1 MEKIEKIL
9 LSVAAIV
16 FSVSIIVLTLS
27 DAKFI
32 FGLARHGEETS
43 ATVIDTKSHD
53 EGRGLVLHILTVEY
67 TDNYNKTYIKNDIKT
82 YKNLNPGDKITIIYN
97 KFSPQVADIKGS
109 HKRKNNFSAELFAL
123 FMIIIAAIYYYQ
135 EFKSNPNYWKF
146 KKGY

>member
-53 EGRGLVLHILTVEY
+53 EGRGRVAYILKVEY
-67 TDNYNKTYIKNDIKT
+67 TDKYNKT

-146 KKGY
+146 KKRY

>member
-16 FSVSIIVLTLS
+16 FSVSIIGLTLS

-32 FGLARHGEETS
+32 FGLARHGKETS
-43 ATVIDTKSHD
+43 ATVIDTKSQD
-53 EGRGLVLHILTVEY
+53 EGRGIVLHILTVEY

-97 KFSPQVADIKGS
+97 KFSPQVADIKGN
-109 HKRKNNFSAELFAL
+109 HNRKNNFSAELFAS

-135 EFKSNPNYWKF
+135 EFKFNPNYWKF
-146 KKGY
+146 KKRY

>member
-32 FGLARHGEETS
+32 FGLAKHGKETL
-43 ATVIDTKSHD
+43 ATVIDTKSQD
-53 EGRGLVLHILTVEY
+53 EGRGIVLHILTVEY

-97 KFSPQVADIKGS
+97 KFSPQVADIKGN
-109 HKRKNNFSAELFAL
+109 HKRKKIFSTELYAS
-123 FMIIIAAIYYYQ
+123 FMVIITAIYCYQ
-135 EFKSNPNYWKF
+135 EFKSNPNFWKF
-146 KKGY
+146 KRKY

>member
-16 FSVSIIVLTLS
+16 FSVSIIGLTLS

-32 FGLARHGEETS
+32 FGLARHGKETL
-43 ATVIDTKSHD
+43 ATVIDTKSQD
-53 EGRGLVLHILTVEY
+53 EGRGIVLHILTVEY

-97 KFSPQVADIKGS
+97 KFSPQVADIKGN
-109 HKRKNNFSAELFAL
+109 HKRKKIFSTELYAS
-123 FMIIIAAIYYYQ
+123 FMIIITAIYCYQ
-135 EFKSNPNYWKF
+135 EFKSNPNFWKF
-146 KKGY
+146 KRKY

>member
-16 FSVSIIVLTLS
+16 FSVSIIGLTLS

-32 FGLARHGEETS
+32 FGLARHGKETS
-43 ATVIDTKSHD
+43 ATVIDTKSQD
-53 EGRGLVLHILTVEY
+53 EGRGIVLHILTVEY

-97 KFSPQVADIKGS
+97 KFSPQVADIKGN
-109 HKRKNNFSAELFAL
+109 HKRKNNFSAELFAS

-135 EFKSNPNYWKF
+135 EFKFNPNYWKF
-146 KKGY
+146 KKRY

>member
-16 FSVSIIVLTLS
+16 FSVSIIGLTLS

-32 FGLARHGEETS
+32 FGLARHGKETS
-43 ATVIDTKSHD
+43 ATVIDTKSQD
-53 EGRGLVLHILTVEY
+53 EGRGIVLHILTIEY

-97 KFSPQVADIKGS
+97 KFSPQVADIKGN
-109 HKRKNNFSAELFAL
+109 HKRKNNFSAELFAS

-135 EFKSNPNYWKF
+135 EFKFNPNYWKF
-146 KKGY
+146 KKRY

>member
-53 EGRGLVLHILTVEY
+53 EGRGRVAYILKVEY
-67 TDNYNKTYIKNDIKT
+67 TDKYNKTYIKNDIKT

-97 KFSPQVADIKGS
+97 KFSPQVADIKLLQ
-109 HKRKNNFSAELFAL
+109 F
-123 FMIIIAAIYYYQ
+123 IIIRNL
-135 EFKSNPNYWKF
+135 NPIQIIGNL
-146 KKGY
+146 KKDISISFR

>member
-16 FSVSIIVLTLS
+16 FSVSIIGLTLS

-32 FGLARHGEETS
+32 FGLARHGKETL
-43 ATVIDTKSHD
+43 ATVIDTKSQD
-53 EGRGLVLHILTVEY
+53 EGRGIVLHILTVEY

-97 KFSPQVADIKGS
+97 KFSPQVADIKGN
-109 HKRKNNFSAELFAL
+109 HKRKNNFSAELFAS

-135 EFKSNPNYWKF
+135 EFKFNPNYWKF
-146 KKGY
+146 KKRY